1 MSMSDKYYLIRKVQ
15 NIRTD
20 IRAEAFILPE
30 GIPKDRLKECVKEL
44 DHVIDILI
52 KQ

>member
-1 MSMSDKYYLIRKVQ
+1 MSMSDKYYLIRKIQ

-20 IRAEAFILPE
+20 IRAEAFVLPE
-30 GIPKDRLKECVKEL
+30 GIPKDRLKQCIVEL
-44 DHVIDILI
+44 DHVIEVLI